1 MAKSILTKR
10 YTCSDDCL
18 QSGCPSHIAIL
29 EYQSTSDSY
38 KFDNGKGTI
47 TYFERGELD
56 AFISLLK
63 ELSEFRVDSV
73 RI

>member
-1 MAKSILTKR
+1 MATSLMTKT
-10 YTCSDDCL
+10 YSCSDDCL
-18 QSGCPSHIAIL
+18 QSGCPKHKAIL

-47 TYFERGELD
+47 KYFERGELD
-56 AFISLLK
+56 TFISLLK